1 MILGRGEK
9 VMHTE
14 ERTFIAVKPDGVQR
28 GLTGEI
34 IKRFESKGYKV
45 IGLKMLQVSDE
56 QAKAHYAEH
65 EGKPFYP
72 RLIRYIKSGP
82 IVAMVI
88 QGYNAVAG
96 ARHLMGSTDPDK
108 AEVGT
113 IRADFAQVMEY
124 NIVHGSD
131 SVASAQREIAIY
143 FNEDELLPGSKS
155 MSELVIE
162 SLDAD

>member
-1 MILGRGEK
+1 MQHK
-9 VMHTE
+9 E
-14 ERTFIAVKPDGVQR
+14 ERTFIAIKPDGVQR
-28 GLTGEI
+28 GLVGEV
-34 IKRFESKGYKV
+34 IKRFELKGYKV
-45 IGLKMLQVSDE
+45 IGLKLLQVTDE

-72 RLIRYIKSGP
+72 RLIRYIQSGP

-88 QGYNAVAG
+88 QGFNAVAG
-96 ARHLMGSTDPDK
+96 ARHIMGSTDPDK

-113 IRADFAQVMEY
+113 IRADLAQVMEY

-131 SVASAQREIAIY
+131 SVESAQREIAIY
-143 FNEDELLPGSKS
+143 FNENEIISGGKC

>member
-1 MILGRGEK
+1 MQH
-9 VMHTE
+9 VE
-14 ERTFIAVKPDGVQR
+14 ERTFIAIKPDGVQR
-28 GLTGEI
+28 GLIGEV
-34 IKRFESKGYKV
+34 IKRFELKGYKV
-45 IGLKMLQVSDE
+45 VGLKYLQVSEE

-72 RLIRYIKSGP
+72 RLLRYIQSGP

-96 ARHLMGSTDPDK
+96 ARHIMGATDPDK

-131 SVASAQREIAIY
+131 SVESAKREIEIY
-143 FNEDELLPGSKS
+143 FNENEIMTGGKS

>member
-1 MILGRGEK
+1 
-9 VMHTE
+9 MHTE
-14 ERTFIAVKPDGVQR
+14 ERTFVAVKPDGVQR
-28 GLTGEI
+28 GLIGEI
-34 IKRFESKGYKV
+34 VGRFERKGFKV
-45 IGLKMLQVSDE
+45 IGLKMLNVTDA

-72 RLIRYIKSGP
+72 RLIRYIQSGP
-82 IVAMVI
+82 IVAMVV

-96 ARHLMGSTDPDK
+96 ARHLMGTTDPNK

-131 SVASAQREIAIY
+131 SVESAEREIKIY
-143 FNEDELLPGSKS
+143 FNENELFTEGKC

>member
-1 MILGRGEK
+1 
-9 VMHTE
+9 MHTE

-28 GLTGEI
+28 GLVGEI
-34 IKRFESKGYKV
+34 IRRFETKGYKV
-45 IGLKMLQVSDE
+45 IGLKMIQVSDE

-72 RLIRYIKSGP
+72 RLLRYIQSGP
-82 IVAMVI
+82 IVAMVV

-96 ARHLMGSTDPDK
+96 ARHMMGCTDPNK
-108 AEVGT
+108 ADMGT

-124 NIVHGSD
+124 NIIHGSD
-131 SVASAQREIAIY
+131 SPESAAREIAIY
-143 FNEDELLPGSKS
+143 FNENELFPEGKC

>member
-1 MILGRGEK
+1 
-9 VMHTE
+9 MHTE

-28 GLTGEI
+28 GLIGEV

-45 IGLKMLQVSDE
+45 IGLKMLNVSDE

-65 EGKPFYP
+65 EGKPFFP
-72 RLIRYIKSGP
+72 RLIQYIQSGP

-96 ARHLMGSTDPDK
+96 ARHLMGSTDPNT

-113 IRADFAQVMEY
+113 IRADFAQLKEY

-131 SVASAQREIAIY
+131 SVESAEREIKIY
-143 FNEDELLPGSKS
+143 FNENELFTEGKC

-162 SLDAD
+162 SLDSEG